1 MVFDTPQIIQQ
12 IENAQSQ
19 SKEKS
24 AKYLSIKSELLETD
38 DLGVSQE
45 ISSEPSNTEAS
56 SKSEQKVELNFHDLQ
71 TADFEVKEI
80 GATDQNPLS
89 LT

>member
-56 SKSEQKVELNFHDLQ
+56 SKSEQKVELNFQDLQ
-71 TADFEVKEI
+71 TAEFEVKEI

>member
-12 IENAQSQ
+12 IENAQPQ

-56 SKSEQKVELNFHDLQ
+56 SKSEQKVELNFQDLQ